1 MPRYYT
7 ESRSAYYGV
16 WCALP
21 LLGIYE
27 VLLWIVGPSH
37 GLQVRNAADV
47 WFRILMESLGVGP
60 FQTTLVLM
68 GLLVASIPLLRR
80 GGARL
85 KGSYL
90 AFMAGEAL
98 IYSLALGLVINLILF
113 ALVYTWLA
121 AAGSMVAPLSLS
133 TNATIHALRGIPAAG
148 PSAIPGTDSLLGG
161 IALSLGAG
169 LFEEFAFRVV
179 LLTLLLGLFRLILRP
194 AWAAIVAILLAAL
207 AFAWAHYVGS
217 LGEDFDLHSF
227 LFRFF
232 AGLVFTLLY
241 YQRGFAITA
250 YAHAMYD
257 IWVLLV

>member
-1 MPRYYT
+1 MSRYYN

-21 LLGIYE
+21 LLGLYE

-37 GLQVRNAADV
+37 GMQVRNAADV

-60 FQTTLVLM
+60 FQATLVLM
-68 GLLVASIPLLRR
+68 GLLVASIPMLRHS
-80 GGARL
+80 GARL
-85 KGSYL
+85 KGGYL
-90 AFMAGEAL
+90 MLMAGEAL
-98 IYSLALGLVINLILF
+98 LYSLALGLVINLILF

-121 AAGSMVAPLSLS
+121 AAGSIAALLPLS
-133 TNATIHALRGIPAAG
+133 AHAAIHAVWGIPATAQ
-148 PSAIPGTDSLLGG
+148 SAIPGTDSTLSGV
-161 IALSLGAG
+161 ALSLGAG

-194 AWAAIVAILLAAL
+194 AWAAVFAIPLAAL
-207 AFAWAHYVGS
+207 AFSWAHYVGS
-217 LGEDFDLHSF
+217 LGENFDLHSF

-257 IWVLLV
+257 IWVLLI